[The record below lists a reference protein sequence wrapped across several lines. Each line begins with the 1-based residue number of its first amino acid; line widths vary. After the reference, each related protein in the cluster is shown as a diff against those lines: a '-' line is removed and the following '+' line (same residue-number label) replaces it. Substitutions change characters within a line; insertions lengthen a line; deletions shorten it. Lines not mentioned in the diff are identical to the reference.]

1 MPSSDVVVR
10 PPAAGP
16 ELAAYLELVA
26 AQFMRDA
33 PPDIRV
39 ADLDRYLGE
48 APAGIMPRC
57 AFAGAEMVG
66 GYLIER
72 RLLRVGAARIP
83 TGCVGTVVVR
93 PDRRGGG
100 VGRVLM
106 LDALAF
112 GRDSGMALLLLNGLA
127 GYYRPFGFADVFDA
141 TEHAVRPAEVL
152 ALSPGP
158 YRVREATVDDA
169 PAMRGLYDR
178 HCGPHPGSFERDPGQ
193 EAFLVRLGTSMAE
206 RGYRERDN
214 LPFSSPLVAVDAE
227 GQVRGS
233 LCPPWGPLRAF
244 GDEVAADDWPAVSAL
259 LRHKAEA
266 LSSLG
271 EPAAL
276 LSWPLPPD
284 SLASE
289 LLGDHLTVERR
300 TTVRPW
306 ANWEAAVVSPS
317 RLLAAMVP
325 TWDARWRASRTA
337 WQGTVAIVVEGST
350 LALRLDSAGV
360 APVDASQAT
369 HRLELTSRVVAPLLF
384 GFRSVAWARQQ
395 EDQQVPAGLVP
406 VLETLFPPQTPW
418 VAPTDGC

>member
-1 MPSSDVVVR
+1 MPPSDAVVR
-10 PPAAGP
+10 PPVAGQ
-16 ELAAYLELVA
+16 ELNAYLELVA

-33 PPDIRV
+33 PPDTRV
-39 ADLDRYLGE
+39 ADLGRFLRE
-48 APAGIMPRC
+48 APGGITPRC
-57 AFAGAEMVG
+57 AFAGDEMVG
-66 GYLIER
+66 GYLVER
-72 RLLRVGAARIP
+72 RLLRVGEARVP

-100 VGRVLM
+100 VGRALM
-106 LDALAF
+106 LDSLAF

-127 GYYRPFGFADVFDA
+127 GYYRPFGYADVFDA
-141 TEHAVRPAEVL
+141 TEHAMRAAEVL
-152 ALSPGP
+152 ALPPGP
-158 YRVREATVDDA
+158 CHVREATVEDA

-178 HCGPHPGSFERDPGQ
+178 HCGPHPGSFERDPTQ
-193 EAFLVRLGTSMAE
+193 EAFLVRFGASMVG
-206 RGYRERDN
+206 RGYRGRDS

-227 GQVRGS
+227 GRVRGC

-259 LRHKAEA
+259 ARHKAEGLA
-266 LSSLG
+266 SLA
-271 EPAAL
+271 EPAEFLA
-276 LSWPLPPD
+276 WPLPPD

-289 LLGDHLTVERR
+289 LLGDHVTVERR

-306 ANWEAAVVSPS
+306 TNWEAAVVSPS

-325 TWDARWRASRTA
+325 AWDARWRASRAAT
-337 WQGTVAIVVEGST
+337 QGTVALVVDGAT
-350 LALRLDSAGV
+350 LALRLDAAGV
-360 APVDASQAT
+360 APVDASQAA

-395 EDQQVPAGLVP
+395 DGQQVPAGLVP
-406 VLETLFPPQTPW
+406 VLETLFPPQVPW